1 MYRENIISVIILMLF
16 AFSTTAKTN
25 KNNVVAPKTT
35 TKLVSFGLYLDG
47 FEDALLAQILSYQKA
62 DVLITRYPEW
72 IPGVRAFQIMAKHQG
87 IDIVWG
93 SATKERFDS
102 YLPVKVPIYKG
113 LIGWRLALVT
123 QANQHIFADVSTLE
137 QLRKYSPGQRLNWSD
152 YKIYKENGFTI
163 TSGSSRRALAEMLLL
178 DRFDFFPRAVI
189 EIEMEQ
195 REYANM
201 SIVLDPHI
209 LIQYKSAFVFY
220 VAKDNLELAKI
231 LTEGLHKAKA
241 DGSFDSLFEHHF
253 KALFE
258 RLDLPNRRIIELN
271 NSLLPKEMLDIE
283 EHFWISPKTL
293 LDTIPSPRA
302 FDHENTGLPQ

>member
-1 MYRENIISVIILMLF
+1 MFRKNIIGVIILIF
-16 AFSTTAKTN
+16 FSFPTIAKTN
-25 KNNVVAPKTT
+25 ENNVIAPKTT
-35 TKLVSFGLYLDG
+35 TKLVSFGLNLDG

-62 DVLITRYPEW
+62 DVLISRYPRW

-93 SATKERFDS
+93 SATKERFNT
-102 YLPVKVPIYKG
+102 YLPVKAPIYKG
-113 LIGWRLALVT
+113 LIGWRLAFVT
-123 QANQHIFADVSTLE
+123 QAKQQIFADVSTLDE
-137 QLRKYSPGQRLNWSD
+137 LRAFNPGQRLNWAD

-163 TSGSSRRALAEMLLL
+163 ASGSSRRALAEMLLL
-178 DRFDFFPRAVI
+178 DRFDFFPRGVI

-195 REYANM
+195 REYTNM
-201 SIVLDPHI
+201 SIVLDPHL
-209 LIQYKSAFVFY
+209 LIRYKSAFVFY

-241 DGSFDSLFEHHF
+241 DGSFDRLFEHHF

-271 NSLLPKEMLDIE
+271 NALLPKEMLNIE
-283 EHFWISPKTL
+283 EHLWISPKTL
-293 LDTIPSPRA
+293 LDTIPPPRVS
-302 FDHENTGLPQ
+302 DHKNTGFAQ